1 MVFTNGRNYLQK
13 AVFSITYF
21 LTKLHCLNKFSI
33 FASMMKAFKYRIF
46 PTDEQKDQL
55 QRYFGVSRLVYNL
68 GLETKTEAYAQRKK
82 SISKYDL
89 IKQLPELKKEFAFI
103 KECPSQSLQTV
114 LINLDTAYQNFFK
127 GKGQFPKFKNRY
139 SKQSLAFPQGY
150 TISFEDNKITLPKL
164 KDIAVD
170 FHREFRGTP
179 KTVTLSKDVTNKYYI
194 SVLVDTNTTVE
205 KKLVNYD
212 NAVGVDFGIKDLAIT
227 SDGEVFENKNHYKSQ
242 QKRLRTEQ
250 RSLARKQKGSI
261 NRQKQKLVVALLHEK
276 IRNQRKDQLHKLS
289 KYLVDNYD
297 TIVLEDLAVSNMV
310 KNHCLAKAISDM
322 GWRELRT
329 MLEYKSKWY
338 GKNLLTIGRFEPSSK
353 VCSNCGSMKKDLK
366 LSDRTYVCNNC
377 NSSMDRDINAA
388 INIKN
393 FGLRDK
399 PSYANAIH

>member
-1 MVFTNGRNYLQK
+1 
-13 AVFSITYF
+13 
-21 LTKLHCLNKFSI
+21 
-33 FASMMKAFKYRIF
+33 MMKAFKYRIF
-46 PTDEQKDQL
+46 PTELQKNQL

-68 GLETKTEAYAQRKK
+68 GLETKTEAYTQRKK

-89 IKQLPELKKEFAFI
+89 IKQLPDLKKEFDFI

-114 LINLDTAYQNFFK
+114 LMNLDTAYQNFFK

-150 TISFEDNKITLPKL
+150 KISFEDNVIELPKL
-164 KDIAVD
+164 KYVSVD
-170 FHREFRGTP
+170 FHREFKGTP

-194 SVLVDTNTTVE
+194 SVLVDTDDVVKQKPIEFNTS
-205 KKLVNYD
+205 
-212 NAVGVDFGIKDLAIT
+212 VGVDFGIKDLAIT

-242 QKRLRTEQ
+242 QKRLRIEQ

-329 MLEYKSKWY
+329 MLEYKSEWY

-353 VCSNCGSMKKDLK
+353 VCSNCGTIKKDLN
-366 LSDRTYVCNNC
+366 LSDRTYSCYKC
-377 NSSMDRDINAA
+377 SFELDRDINAA

-399 PSYANAIH
+399 PAFANAIH

>member
-1 MVFTNGRNYLQK
+1 
-13 AVFSITYF
+13 
-21 LTKLHCLNKFSI
+21 
-33 FASMMKAFKYRIF
+33 MMKAFKYRVF
-46 PTDEQKDQL
+46 PTELQKDQL

-89 IKQLPELKKEFAFI
+89 IKQLPDLKKEFDFI

-114 LINLDTAYQNFFK
+114 LMNLDTAYQNFFK

-150 TISFEDNKITLPKL
+150 KISFKDNTIELPKL
-164 KDIAVD
+164 KSVSVD
-170 FHREFRGTP
+170 FHREFKGTP
-179 KTVTLSKDVTNKYYI
+179 KTVTLSKDVTNKYYV
-194 SVLVDTNTTVE
+194 SVLVDTDDVIEQKPVEYNTSI
-205 KKLVNYD
+205 
-212 NAVGVDFGIKDLAIT
+212 GVDFGIKDLAIT

-242 QKRLRTEQ
+242 QKRLRIEQ

-297 TIVLEDLAVSNMV
+297 NICIEDLAVSNMV

-329 MLEYKSKWY
+329 MLEYKSEWY
-338 GKNLLTIGRFEPSSK
+338 GKNILTIGRFTPSSK
-353 VCSNCGSMKKDLK
+353 VCSNCGTIKKDLK
-366 LSDRTYVCNNC
+366 LSDRTYSCVKCNFEL
-377 NSSMDRDINAA
+377 DRDINAA

-393 FGLRDK
+393 FGMRK
-399 PSYANAIH
+399 HPSYVNAIH

>member
-1 MVFTNGRNYLQK
+1 MHR
-13 AVFSITYF
+13 
-21 LTKLHCLNKFSI
+21 LNKYTI
-33 FASMMKAFKYRIF
+33 FALMMKAYKYRIF
-46 PTDEQKDQL
+46 PTDDQKDQL
-55 QRYFGVSRLVYNL
+55 QKFFGVSRLVYNL
-68 GLETKTEAYAQRKK
+68 GLETKTEAYATRKK
-82 SISKYDL
+82 TISKYDL
-89 IKQLPELKKEFAFI
+89 IKQLPELKKEFDFI

-139 SKQSLAFPQGY
+139 SKQFLAFPQGY
-150 TISFEDNKITLPKL
+150 TISFKDSKITLPKL
-164 KDIAVD
+164 KDVAVD
-170 FHREFRGTP
+170 FHRKFKGTP
-179 KTVTLSKDVTNKYYI
+179 KTVTLSKDVTGKYYI
-194 SVLVDTNTTVE
+194 SVLVDTNTVV
-205 KKLVNYD
+205 KQKPVNYA

-242 QKRLRTEQ
+242 QKRLRKKQ

-297 TIVLEDLAVSNMV
+297 TIILEDLAVSNMV
-310 KNHCLAKAISDM
+310 KNHYLAKAISDM

-329 MLEYKSKWY
+329 MLEYKSEWY

-353 VCSNCGSMKKDLK
+353 VCSNCGSMNKDLK
-366 LSDRTYVCNNC
+366 LSDRTYICNSC